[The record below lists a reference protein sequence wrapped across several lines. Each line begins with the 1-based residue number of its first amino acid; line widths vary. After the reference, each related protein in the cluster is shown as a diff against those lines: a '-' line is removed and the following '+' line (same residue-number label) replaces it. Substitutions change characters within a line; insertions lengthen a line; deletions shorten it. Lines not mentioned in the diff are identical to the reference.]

1 VADVRELSPQTEW
14 FLTCHISDDTFSQH
28 LVLMSPT
35 EIERQQQVSISDL
48 DAMKSSK
55 HLCDNSDIKDSFV
68 DQSATKPH
76 HILIAEDNEVNRA
89 LAQDILEFLGFAV
102 HAVENG
108 ELALKIALQQTFDLI
123 LMDCQMPV
131 VDGFEATRR
140 IRTVETEAGH
150 SKTPIVAL
158 SGHPNEEGRGHC
170 LAAGMDD
177 YLQKPFTINEL
188 QEMIAKWLPV
198 PA

>member
-1 VADVRELSPQTEW
+1 MNPRG
-14 FLTCHISDDTFSQH
+14 
-28 LVLMSPT
+28 
-35 EIERQQQVSISDL
+35 IERQQQVSISDL
-48 DAMKSSK
+48 NAMNISK
-55 HLCDNSDIKDSFV
+55 QLSDNSDIKESFV
-68 DQSATKPH
+68 DQSAAKPH

-108 ELALKIALQQTFDLI
+108 ELALKIAFQQTFDLI

-140 IRTVETEAGH
+140 IRTEETETGH

-158 SGHPNEEGRGHC
+158 SGYLSVESQGHC

-177 YLQKPFTINEL
+177 YLQKPFTIIRTSGNDR
-188 QEMIAKWLPV
+188 QMAAGSGISKILPQK
-198 PA
+198 